1 MKLWTNGIKKI
12 RSLREDND
20 LTQVSIAKMLNVVQK
35 TYSQYELDQI
45 TVPIEVIVKL
55 SKFYKVSTDYI
66 LLGEDNEK
74 DN

>member
-1 MKLWTNGIKKI
+1 MNEWNKKI